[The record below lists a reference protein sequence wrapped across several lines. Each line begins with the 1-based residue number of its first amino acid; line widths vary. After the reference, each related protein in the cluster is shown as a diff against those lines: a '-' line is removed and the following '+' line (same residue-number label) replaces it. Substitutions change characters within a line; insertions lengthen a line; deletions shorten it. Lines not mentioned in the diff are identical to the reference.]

1 MPKLPSSLKLK
12 LITMTKI
19 SLLCLVIF
27 ISQPL
32 FAQQEDPKEILA
44 RYSAAA
50 QKGGDVAK
58 GKLVFE
64 SETAN
69 CTKCHNVGR
78 KEIKAGPDLMV
89 IGDKFDRGQ
98 IIQSILEPSA
108 RIHPDHASHAVTTVE
123 GKVITGVL
131 QKQSTEALQ
140 LINEKGES
148 VTIALDDIEAQK
160 RVNTSLMPAD
170 LHKVINQQQFG
181 DLVEYL
187 TTLKQQ
193 DGMAYPG
200 MPDEFKTIKNQVKLV
215 AIHDDEYRFD
225 HPVCLIAKP
234 GAVNTYMIVEQKT
247 RRIYQL
253 TKTPEG
259 DKKEL
264 WADLSHEAITGTY
277 EGVLCLAFH
286 PDFVNNRKYYLN
298 YHVRENDIFSPVI
311 VERMALADLSKDA
324 GGASRR
330 LLKIEQPTVLH
341 WGGMLAFGPDGYLY
355 IGAGDGG
362 PQEDP
367 LGNGQNLSL
376 HLGKILR
383 IDVDHQDE
391 GLEYAIPKD
400 NPFKD
405 AGQGILP
412 EIWAYGFRMPW
423 RFSWDSKT
431 KEMYVGDIG
440 QNLYEEINMPRLG
453 ENHGWNVFEAFTPF
467 SKQYRREGET
477 FTPPVI
483 AYRRKHGVS
492 VTGGYVYR
500 GTKSPS
506 YVGKYIFADFETKTI
521 WAMTQNNRK
530 LVDAWIIGKVPEKP
544 CSFGV
549 DHDGEL
555 FVIGYQGTIYKLDL
569 GQFDP

>member
-1 MPKLPSSLKLK
+1 
-12 LITMTKI
+12 MTKFA
-19 SLLCLVIF
+19 LLCLVIF

-32 FAQQEDPKEILA
+32 FAQQEDPKEIIA

-50 QKGGDVAK
+50 QKGGDAVK

-64 SETAN
+64 SEKAN

-108 RIHPDHASHAVTTVE
+108 RIHPDHASHAITTVE

-148 VTIALDDIEAQK
+148 VTIALGDIEVQK
-160 RVNTSLMPAD
+160 QVNTSLMPAD

-253 TKTPEG
+253 TKTLEG

>member
-1 MPKLPSSLKLK
+1 MRLTILLLVLSLIKLPAF
-12 LITMTKI
+12 T
-19 SLLCLVIF
+19 
-27 ISQPL
+27 PL
-32 FAQQEDPKEILA
+32 HAQDEDRQQIVA
-44 RYSAAA
+44 RYTSAANEP
-50 QKGGDVAK
+50 GDATK

-64 SETAN
+64 SEKSN
-69 CTKCHNVGR
+69 CKKCHGLGN
-78 KEIKAGPDLMV
+78 KEVKAGPDLLV
-89 IGDKFDRGQ
+89 IGDKFDRNQ
-98 IIQSILEPSA
+98 IIQSVLEPSA
-108 RIHPDHASHAVTTVE
+108 RIHPDHASHAITTVD
-123 GKVITGVL
+123 GKIITGVL
-131 QKQSTEALQ
+131 QSQSLEFLE
-140 LINEKGES
+140 LINDKGET
-148 VTIALDDIEAQK
+148 VKIATDTIDEQI
-160 RVNTSLMPAD
+160 RSSTSLMPAD
-170 LHKVINQQQFG
+170 LYKVLSESQFR

-187 TTLKQQ
+187 TTLKQKE
-193 DGMAYPG
+193 GIAYPG
-200 MPDEFKTIKNQVKLV
+200 MPDSFKKVTKLASV
-215 AIHDDEYRFD
+215 EALHDEGNRFD
-225 HPVCLIAKP
+225 HPVCIIAKP
-234 GAVNTYMIVEQKT
+234 GSQNTYMVVEQKT

-253 TKTPEG
+253 TVTPGEE
-259 DKKEL
+259 KKEL

-286 PDFVNNRKYYLN
+286 PDFLKNRKYYLN
-298 YHVRENDIFSPVI
+298 YHVRENDVFSPVI
-311 VERMALADLSKDA
+311 VERTAVADLSIDS

-367 LGNGQNLSL
+367 LGNGQNLKR

-383 IDVDHQDE
+383 IDVDHQDH
-391 GLEYAIPKD
+391 GKPYAIPRD
-400 NPFKD
+400 NPFRN
-405 AGQGILP
+405 AGSSALP

-453 ENHGWNVFEAFTPF
+453 ENHGWNVYEAFTPF
-467 SKQYRREGET
+467 SKQYLREGET
-477 FTPPVI
+477 FTAPVI

-500 GTKSPS
+500 GSRSPS
-506 YVGKYIFADFETKTI
+506 YVGKYIFADFESKTI
-521 WAMTQNNRK
+521 WAMTQKDRK
-530 LVDAWIIGKVPEKP
+530 LVDVRIIGKVPEKP

-555 FVIGYQGTIYKLDL
+555 FIVGYQGTIYRLLLD
-569 GQFDP
+569 DSVYE

>member
-1 MPKLPSSLKLK
+1 MCKTT
-12 LITMTKI
+12 LILTLSFLSFQATC
-19 SLLCLVIF
+19 LL
-27 ISQPL
+27 S
-32 FAQQEDPKEILA
+32 AQEADRKQILA
-44 RYSAAA
+44 RYTAAA
-50 QKGGDVAK
+50 ESGGNADK

-64 SETAN
+64 SEKSN
-69 CTKCHNVGR
+69 CRKCHSVGK
-78 KEIKAGPDLMV
+78 KEMKAGPDLMV
-89 IGDKFDRGQ
+89 IGDKLDREQ
-98 IIQSILEPSA
+98 MIQSVLEPSA
-108 RIHPDHASHAVTTVE
+108 LIHPDHASHAITTVD
-123 GKVITGVL
+123 GKIITGVL
-131 QKQSTEALQ
+131 QSQSKESIE
-140 LINEKGES
+140 LINDKGEL
-148 VTIALDDIEAQK
+148 VKIDVKDIDEQL
-160 RVNTSLMPAD
+160 RSNTSLMPAD
-170 LHKVINQQQFG
+170 LYKVIDESQFR

-193 DGMAYPG
+193 DRVAYPG
-200 MPDEFKTIKNQVKLV
+200 MPDSFKSVRNQAQVKAL
-215 AIHDDEYRFD
+215 HGDSLRFD
-225 HPVCLIAKP
+225 HPVCVIAKP
-234 GAVNTYMIVEQKT
+234 GAKNTYMIVEQKT
-247 RRIYQL
+247 RHIYQL
-253 TKTPEG
+253 TLTPEG
-259 DKKEL
+259 EKKEL

-286 PDFVNNRKYYLN
+286 PDFLNNRKYYLN

-311 VERMALADLSKDA
+311 VERTAVADLSKDA

-367 LGNGQNLSL
+367 LGNGQNLRL

-383 IDVDHQDE
+383 IDVDRQE
-391 GLEYAIPKD
+391 NGLPYAIPKD
-400 NPFKD
+400 NPFRN
-405 AGQGILP
+405 AGTEALA

-423 RFSWDSKT
+423 RFSWDAKT

-453 ENHGWNVFEAFTPF
+453 ENHGWNVYEAFTPF
-467 SKQYRREGET
+467 SRQYQRDGQS

-500 GTKSPS
+500 GIRSPS
-506 YVGKYIFADFETKTI
+506 YIGKYIFADFQKKTI
-521 WAMTQNNRK
+521 WAMTQENRK
-530 LVDAWIIGKVPEKP
+530 LVDVRVIGEVPEKP
-544 CSFGV
+544 CSFGI

-555 FVIGYQGTIYKLDL
+555 LIVGYEGTIYRLVLDESVY
-569 GQFDP
+569 D

>member
-1 MPKLPSSLKLK
+1 MSSYRIFAATVFTLLNS
-12 LITMTKI
+12 ITLAQEDESKEIIARYTDA
-19 SLLCLVIF
+19 
-27 ISQPL
+27 
-32 FAQQEDPKEILA
+32 AQQAGDAA
-44 RYSAAA
+44 R
-50 QKGGDVAK
+50 

-64 SETAN
+64 SEKAN
-69 CTKCHNVGR
+69 CKKCHNIGSNQF
-78 KEIKAGPDLMV
+78 KAGPDLIV
-89 IGDKFDRGQ
+89 IGDKFERDQ
-98 IIQSILEPSA
+98 IIESVLKPSA
-108 RIHPDHASHAVTTVE
+108 RIHPDHASHAVTTVD

-131 QKQSTEALQ
+131 TRQSKEALQ
-140 LINEKGES
+140 MINAKGETVS
-148 VTIALDDIEAQK
+148 IASDDIDEQT
-160 RVNTSLMPAD
+160 RINTSLMPAD
-170 LHKVINQQQFG
+170 LHKVIDEHQFR

-187 TTLKQQ
+187 TTLKQKE
-193 DGMAYPG
+193 GAAYPG
-200 MPDEFKTIKNQVKLV
+200 MPSEFKSITKPVRLD
-215 AIHDDEYRFD
+215 AIHDDELRFD
-225 HPVCLIAKP
+225 HPVCMIAKP
-234 GAVNTYMIVEQKT
+234 GAKNTYMIVEQKT
-247 RRIYQL
+247 RHIYQL
-253 TKTPEG
+253 TKTSQG

-277 EGVLCLAFH
+277 EGLLCLAFH
-286 PDFVNNRKYYLN
+286 PDFLKNRKYYLN

-311 VERMALADLSKDA
+311 VERTAVADLSKDA

-376 HLGKILR
+376 PLGKILR
-383 IDVDHQDE
+383 IDVDQRSGD
-391 GLEYAIPKD
+391 LPYAIPQD

-405 AGQGILP
+405 SGQGILP

-423 RFSWDSKT
+423 RFSWDSRT

-453 ENHGWNVFEAFTPF
+453 ENHGWNVYEAFTPF

-483 AYRRKHGVS
+483 SYRRKHGVS
-492 VTGGYVYR
+492 ITGGYVYR
-500 GTKSPS
+500 GARSPS
-506 YVGKYIFADFETKTI
+506 FVGKYIFADFEKKTI
-521 WAMTQNNRK
+521 WAMTQKNRQ
-530 LVDAWIIGKVPEKP
+530 LVDVRIIGKVPEKP

-555 FVIGYQGTIYKLDL
+555 FVVGYQGTIYRLVLDESVYE
-569 GQFDP
+569 

>member
-1 MPKLPSSLKLK
+1 MRKTTL
-12 LITMTKI
+12 
-19 SLLCLVIF
+19 
-27 ISQPL
+27 
-32 FAQQEDPKEILA
+32 ILA
-44 RYSAAA
+44 LSFFNLQAVSILNAEEEEQKQIVARYTAAA
-50 QKGGDVAK
+50 KSAGDAAK
-58 GKLVFE
+58 GRLVFE
-64 SETAN
+64 SEKSN
-69 CTKCHNVGR
+69 CRKCHSIGK
-78 KEIKAGPDLMV
+78 KELKAGPDLMV
-89 IGDKFDRGQ
+89 IGDKFDRDQ
-98 IIQSILEPSA
+98 IIQSVLEPSA
-108 RIHPDHASHAVTTVE
+108 RIHPDHASHAITTVD

-131 QKQSTEALQ
+131 QSQSKESIE
-140 LINEKGES
+140 LINNKGEIVRIPLQNIDEQLRS
-148 VTIALDDIEAQK
+148 
-160 RVNTSLMPAD
+160 NTSLMPAD
-170 LHKVINQQQFG
+170 LHKVMDDSQFR

-187 TTLKQQ
+187 TTLKQK
-193 DGMAYPG
+193 DGGAYPG
-200 MPDEFKTIKNQVKLV
+200 MPDKFKTITKEAQVAAL
-215 AIHDDEYRFD
+215 HDNSLRFD
-225 HPVCLIAKP
+225 HPVCIIAKP
-234 GAVNTYMIVEQKT
+234 GAKDTYMIVEQKT
-247 RRIYQL
+247 RHIYQL
-253 TKTPEG
+253 TITPQGER
-259 DKKEL
+259 KEI

-286 PDFVNNRKYYLN
+286 PDFLKNRKYYLN

-311 VERMALADLSKDA
+311 VERTAVEDLSKDA
-324 GGASRR
+324 GGTSRR

-376 HLGKILR
+376 LLGKILR
-383 IDVDHQDE
+383 IDVDRRDA
-391 GLEYAIPKD
+391 GLPYSIPED
-400 NPFKD
+400 NPFKNTGEQ
-405 AGQGILP
+405 ALP

-453 ENHGWNVFEAFTPF
+453 ENHGWNVYEAFTPF
-467 SKQYRREGET
+467 SKQYQRDRES

-500 GTKSPS
+500 GSRSPS

-521 WAMTQNNRK
+521 WAMTQKDRK
-530 LVDAWIIGKVPEKP
+530 LVDVRVIGKVPEKP

-555 FVIGYQGTIYKLDL
+555 LIVGYQGTIYRLLLDESVY
-569 GQFDP
+569 D